1 MTLTSTWE
9 FIQLWPP
16 RRLIAAI
23 SDPVTLEPW
32 RLLMVQA
39 VRIARRRTAIRRDN
53 DHDIHLSERNR
64 ADSWPQTFS
73 PGALNAEGLPGR

>member
-1 MTLTSTWE
+1 MTLSSTWE

-23 SDPVTLEPW
+23 SDLVTLEPW

-39 VRIARRRTAIRRDN
+39 GRLARRRTAVRRDN
-53 DHDIHLSERNR
+53 DHDLYLSERTALTLGR
-64 ADSWPQTFS
+64 KPS
-73 PGALNAEGLPGR
+73 PESLNAEGLPGR